1 VRLRS
6 GTIVVLLGL
15 CVPHSAGAQN
25 WQWAIAER
33 LTRERVAGLLNLP
46 EIVGTD
52 CAPSHSG
59 KVALYSSPST
69 GKRPIG
75 SIERARNGEC
85 QVLARVG
92 KQSEEQLPTDES
104 GYDIPAAI
112 VFQRAGPWFRIALQ
126 RGSAWVKRD
135 EPRDFLSYPQLL
147 KNGLAYV
154 REGWGARLWETP
166 GATVTARL
174 PTKWKSYATEN
185 VPMTFLGFRRAA
197 GKLWIHVRLETE
209 SCGESLEGVKPLAGW
224 IPAYRPNGEPS
235 AWFYARGC

>member
-1 VRLRS
+1 MF
-6 GTIVVLLGL
+6 LGL
-15 CVPHSAGAQN
+15 CVPHDAGAQN

-33 LTRERVAGLLNLP
+33 LTRERVAGLLNVP

-59 KVALYSSPST
+59 KVALYASPST
-69 GKRPIG
+69 GKPPIG
-75 SIERARNGEC
+75 SIERARSGEC
-85 QVLARVG
+85 QILARVG

-112 VFQRAGPWFRIALQ
+112 VFQRVGPWFRIALQ
-126 RGSAWVKRD
+126 RGSAWVRRD

-147 KNGLAYV
+147 KNGLTYV
-154 REGWGARLWETP
+154 REGWGAKLWETP

-174 PTKWKSYATEN
+174 PSKWKSYDRQN
-185 VPMTFLGFRRAA
+185 VPMTFLGFRRVVD
-197 GKLWIHVRLETE
+197 KLWIHVRLETE
-209 SCGESLEGVKPLAGW
+209 SCGESLEGVKPLEGW
-224 IPAYRPNGEPS
+224 IPAYRANGEPS

>member
-1 VRLRS
+1 MRFRNS
-6 GTIVVLLGL
+6 TIVVLLWL
-15 CVPHSAGAQN
+15 CVPHSASAQN
-25 WQWAIAER
+25 WQWAISER

-59 KVALYSSPST
+59 RVALYAGPST
-69 GKRPIG
+69 GKLPIG
-75 SIERARNGEC
+75 FIERARNGEC
-85 QVLARVG
+85 QILARVG
-92 KQSEEQLPTDES
+92 KQTEEQLPTDES
-104 GYDIPAAI
+104 TYDLPAAI

-126 RGSAWVKRD
+126 RGSAWVRRD

-154 REGWGARLWETP
+154 RDGWGAKLWETP

-174 PTKWKSYATEN
+174 PSKWQSYAGQN
-185 VPMTFLGFRRAA
+185 VPMTFLGFRRVADR
-197 GKLWIHVRLETE
+197 LWIHVRVETE
-209 SCGESLEGVKPLAGW
+209 SCGESLEGVKPVAGW
-224 IPAYRPNGEPS
+224 IRAYRPNGEPA